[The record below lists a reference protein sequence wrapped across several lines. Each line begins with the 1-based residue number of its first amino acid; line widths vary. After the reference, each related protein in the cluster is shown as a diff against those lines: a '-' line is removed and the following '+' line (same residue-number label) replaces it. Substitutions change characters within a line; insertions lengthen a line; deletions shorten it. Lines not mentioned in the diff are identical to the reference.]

1 MDILFANRVSYKE
14 WVAGKTFSNY
24 LQEHN
29 ISIQLLDAISEDD
42 KKYLSEIGER
52 YKYFELIDENL
63 TLIQAL
69 IPISDVMQIHL
80 FKEDRGYGFDITP
93 IEFETKD
100 YFAHIV
106 INSNPYIDTLKATQN
121 SKLADKVTIAIS
133 NCIDTRKL
141 KKGDSLDILY
151 SQSTRAGVAF
161 KQPVIKSIK
170 LINSDKELFIYIDK
184 DSSLGY
190 TKNQKKI
197 PYTVN
202 NKRKITYKKRVPI
215 SNREPHFGM
224 PLRHIR
230 VTSSFSLRRWH
241 PILHK
246 YRPHHGT
253 DFGARRGVPLLAVE
267 SGKIVYAGWMRGYG
281 KVVKIKHKSGFI
293 SLYAHQSRIRVRLGQ
308 RVKKGQIIGY
318 VGSTGRSTGPH
329 LHFGLMKNGRWVNP
343 MKYLGKTKTVL
354 KTFTKYKNEKI
365 TKYKFVNL
373 ENASSYK
380 KELIKFIENNTTT
393 YNWEDNQVTEVYRY
407 DEK

>member
-1 MDILFANRVSYKE
+1 
-14 WVAGKTFSNY
+14 
-24 LQEHN
+24 
-29 ISIQLLDAISEDD
+29 
-42 KKYLSEIGER
+42 
-52 YKYFELIDENL
+52 
-63 TLIQAL
+63 
-69 IPISDVMQIHL
+69 
-80 FKEDRGYGFDITP
+80 
-93 IEFETKD
+93 
-100 YFAHIV
+100 
-106 INSNPYIDTLKATQN
+106 
-121 SKLADKVTIAIS
+121 
-133 NCIDTRKL
+133 
-141 KKGDSLDILY
+141 
-151 SQSTRAGVAF
+151 
-161 KQPVIKSIK
+161 
-170 LINSDKELFIYIDK
+170 
-184 DSSLGY
+184 
-190 TKNQKKI
+190 
-197 PYTVN
+197 
-202 NKRKITYKKRVPI
+202 
-215 SNREPHFGM
+215 M